1 LILFLLLSVLRF
13 SFRTKLILFCTSSWR
28 RIEMGKESKLRNRFN
43 WARKHEITDAAHYFG
58 FWNSYLHRDLLL
70 INTYDLLEELFS
82 FLTLFVISFLYKKD
96 IYLY

>member
-1 LILFLLLSVLRF
+1 
-13 SFRTKLILFCTSSWR
+13 
-28 RIEMGKESKLRNRFN
+28 
-43 WARKHEITDAAHYFG
+43 
-58 FWNSYLHRDLLL
+58 LHRDLLL

>member
-43 WARKHEITDAAHYFG
+43 WARKHEITNAAHYVLAFG
-58 FWNSYLHRDLLL
+58 TAICTVIFYL
-70 INTYDLLEELFS
+70 
-82 FLTLFVISFLYKKD
+82 LTLTIFWKSYFHSLPFL
-96 IYLY
+96 